1 MMIFF
6 LCLIKKGF
14 RDDKDLESPPILSI
28 KGKALGKGRK
38 NIIRLTPHDFESFEK

>member
-14 RDDKDLESPPILSI
+14 RDDKDLESPPILSS
-28 KGKALGKGRK
+28 LGEV
-38 NIIRLTPHDFESFEK
+38 LEKREREEKIS

>member
-14 RDDKDLESPPILSI
+14 RDDKDLESPPILSSA
-28 KGKALGKGRK
+28 KPSWGSFG
-38 NIIRLTPHDFESFEK
+38 FEKREREEKIS